1 MPMAGKAT
9 LIVLAVLL
17 LPHAAAAQCPPC
29 PPQPPPGWAISVGGG
44 LSRTG
49 GNTETSSYNLL
60 ASAVY
65 DPRKK
70 NVVRFEALY
79 LRTEQEGLAAVDRTF
94 AKARDEYTLSGRLF
108 AFGELGY
115 LRDNPKEVEYLISPV
130 AGLGY
135 RLLEGARVLAA
146 VDAGV
151 GAAFEKLK
159 DQEGTADLAV
169 QATERVEWK
178 ATSVATLYEKAGGL
192 WKAGDFGD
200 AYYRAEVGLA
210 TTLAKRLELKLAFA
224 DDYKTRPPRD
234 LKKNDTS
241 FIASLVFKP

>member
-9 LIVLAVLL
+9 LLVLAVLL

-29 PPQPPPGWAISVGGG
+29 PPPGWAISVGGG

-65 DPRKK
+65 DPKKK

-94 AKARDEYTLSGRLF
+94 AKAGD
-108 AFGELGY
+108 
-115 LRDNPKEVEYLISPV
+115 V
-130 AGLGY
+130 
-135 RLLEGARVLAA
+135 
-146 VDAGV
+146 
-151 GAAFEKLK
+151 
-159 DQEGTADLAV
+159 AV